1 MTHILSWHSTR
12 AADRAVYH
20 DNTRCPEGDAI
31 ELKHRCP
38 GPGGRPRCE
47 HCARYSRQ
55 ELGDLPPANPPMPSR
70 GPVRPGTDEPK
81 CPDCRSHQIVT
92 VAYMIVARGM
102 IKEAHRCEVCR
113 TTFFLNRPA
122 IG

>member
-1 MTHILSWHSTR
+1 
-12 AADRAVYH
+12 
-20 DNTRCPEGDAI
+20 
-31 ELKHRCP
+31 
-38 GPGGRPRCE
+38 
-47 HCARYSRQ
+47 
-55 ELGDLPPANPPMPSR
+55 MPSR